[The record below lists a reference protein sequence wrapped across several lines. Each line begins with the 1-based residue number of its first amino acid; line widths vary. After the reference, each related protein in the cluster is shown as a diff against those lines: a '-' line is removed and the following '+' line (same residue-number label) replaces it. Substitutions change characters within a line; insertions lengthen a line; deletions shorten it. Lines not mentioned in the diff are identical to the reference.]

1 MLLTQLKPG
10 MVLSEDVH
18 NFQGLLLL
26 KAQTALSEKNIKI
39 LKSWGVT
46 SVEIDGDGEE
56 NRQKISD
63 SPADLKTAIEAEMKE
78 KFSQSLD
85 HPIMDTV
92 MKIATEIKIEKS
104 MKNGQ

>member
-10 MVLSEDVH
+10 MVISKDVQ

-26 KAQTALSEKNIKI
+26 KEGTVLTEKNIKV

-46 SVEIDGDGEE
+46 SVEIDGDGEK

-63 SPADLKTAIEAEMKE
+63 SPADLKSAIEKEMKE
-78 KFSQSLD
+78 RFSNALD
-85 HPIMDTV
+85 HPVMEEV
-92 MKIATEIKIEKS
+92 MKIATEIKIEKR
-104 MKNGQ
+104 MKNG